1 MADVVS
7 VKVKINIDP
16 QDILNSMNRTTEM
29 GQEVRRIVN
38 MANKRISRIQA
49 DKGVISPAYKALQ
62 NEGIDKFRLRGSTWE
77 QQKETY
83 FKAIEY
89 LNQDTSSLGGSR
101 KFTKDFLKKTG
112 LVSEATTPEQQ
123 EKYLQYAEDMLE
135 QYGADNMDSIAFFD
149 SDTVG
154 QYFYDMKVEE
164 ARNAIEEGTRNDLSI
179 ADREMRK
186 NAEEV
191 SSHIKD
197 VSSKIE
203 DIIDQMTRG

>member
-1 MADVVS
+1 MADVS
-7 VKVKINIDP
+7 TKITINIDP
-16 QDILNSMNRTTEM
+16 QDILNSMNRTKEM
-29 GQEVRRIVN
+29 GQEIRRIVN
-38 MANKRISRIQA
+38 IANKRISRIQA
-49 DKGVISPAYKALQ
+49 NNGVISPAYKALQ

-77 QQKETY
+77 EQKETY
-83 FKAIEY
+83 VKAIEY
-89 LNQDTSSLGGSR
+89 INQDTSSLGGSR

-164 ARNAIEEGTRNDLSI
+164 ARNAIEEGTQRDLSI

-191 SSHIKD
+191 SSQ
-197 VSSKIE
+197 IE
-203 DIIDQMTRG
+203 DIVEQMTRG